1 MWPQGVT
8 RQRLPDRPRTAN
20 HRGLTAHRLSGAK
33 TVTRLGKGRTLFK
46 LVTMAS
52 SPPKDA
58 ADARLLITKEN
69 RHQYFETAVASVR
82 DADREIRQA
91 EARGRA
97 RLLREAEMKEKF
109 KRGLLA
115 ALGVLGV
122 AAIAV
127 VVWLARR

>member
-1 MWPQGVT
+1 M
-8 RQRLPDRPRTAN
+8 
-20 HRGLTAHRLSGAK
+20 
-33 TVTRLGKGRTLFK
+33 FK

-58 ADARLLITKEN
+58 ADSRLSITEEN

-115 ALGVLGV
+115 ALVVLGV

-127 VVWLARR
+127 AVWLARR